1 MKEIEGEL
9 AKIDP
14 AREIEIGNYRL
25 DAQGNIIHKKV
36 IRDNFFFFNFY
47 IIVKICFK

>member
-36 IRDNFFFFNFY
+36 IRDNFFFL
-47 IIVKICFK
+47 

>member
-14 AREIEIGNYRL
+14 TREIEIGNYRL

-36 IRDNFFFFNFY
+36 REFFFL
-47 IIVKICFK
+47 